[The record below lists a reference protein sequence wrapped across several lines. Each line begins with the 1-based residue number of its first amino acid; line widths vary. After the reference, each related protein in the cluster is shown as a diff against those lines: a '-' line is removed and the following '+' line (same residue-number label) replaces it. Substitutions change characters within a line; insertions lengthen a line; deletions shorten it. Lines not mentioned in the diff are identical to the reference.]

1 MPLDNFV
8 DLPSC
13 EKSNRHLKSLRH
25 LTSIGAQSKSEEY
38 VATER
43 AMEKVRS
50 QASFFGVR
58 FPGRCLRPDGGTGM
72 IWSEDCFFRHEFLR
86 SFGEILQIC
95 KTVL

>member
-1 MPLDNFV
+1 MPLDHFV

-13 EKSNRHLKSLRH
+13 EKSSRHLKSLRH

-50 QASFFGVR
+50 QASFFGAR
-58 FPGRCLRPDGGTGM
+58 FPGRCLRPDGGGRDDLVRRLLFSARVFEKL
-72 IWSEDCFFRHEFLR
+72 W
-86 SFGEILQIC
+86 
-95 KTVL
+95 